1 MLWVVP
7 SMALKKSSEQIQIS
21 TTVDSSGIG
30 VFSANPVDLQLNALD
45 QEVFVV
51 TAIKIDFL
59 TAAQC
64 NLTTPGQI
72 HDEDRVAISTTRPSA
87 MPSIGDNNCL
97 GTAYRMSNYGVSS
110 AGTPPH
116 DLLAVNVYE
125 QHSTDNPDAH
135 LDRIGIISTSDFFIN
150 TETTQLTTQT
160 YGIRLYGYRA
170 RADAATYAA
179 LVQSEVL
186 SS

>member
-1 MLWVVP
+1 
-7 SMALKKSSEQIQIS
+7 MALKKSSEQIQIS
-21 TTVDSSGIG
+21 TTVDSAGIG

-45 QEVFVV
+45 NEVFVV

-59 TAAQC
+59 TAVDC
-64 NLTTPGQI
+64 NLTTPGQFN
-72 HDEDRVAISTTRPSA
+72 DEDRVALTTTRPSA

-97 GTAYRMSNYGVSS
+97 GTAYRMSNYGVAQ

-125 QHSTDNPDAH
+125 QHSTDNPDAR
-135 LDRIGIISTSDFFIN
+135 LDRIGIIATSDFFIS
-150 TETTQLTTQT
+150 TETTQLNTQS
-160 YGIRLYGYRA
+160 YGVRLYGYRA
-170 RADAATYAA
+170 KADAATYAA

>member
-1 MLWVVP
+1 
-7 SMALKKSSEQIQIS
+7 MALKKSSEQIQIS
-21 TTVDSSGIG
+21 TTVDSAGIG

-45 QEVFVV
+45 NEVFVV

-59 TAAQC
+59 TGVDC
-64 NLTTPGQI
+64 NLFTAGQF
-72 HDEDRVAISTTRPSA
+72 HDEDRIAITTTRPTA

-97 GTAYRMSNYGVSS
+97 GTAYRMSNYGVSG
-110 AGTPPH
+110 AGPAPF
-116 DLLAVNVYE
+116 DLMAVNVYE

-135 LDRIGIISTSDFFIN
+135 LDRIGLIATSDFFIN
-150 TETTQLTTQT
+150 TETTQLNTQS
-160 YGIRLYGYRA
+160 YGVRLYGYRA

-186 SS
+186 SA